1 MQMLAQS
8 LPANT
13 MLIALG
19 MRDGPT
25 QTAAETPAQ
34 EAAAGMAVVGIAE
47 AAGDE
52 DEDGD
57 EVEMDAT
64 EAAEATG
71 EEVGRRKKMRGAKPP
86 PGWVICGVTPGS
98 RGSEQ

>member
-1 MQMLAQS
+1 MLAQS

-25 QTAAETPAQ
+25 QTAATPAQ
-34 EAAAGMAVVGIAE
+34 EAAAGTAVVGIAE

-57 EVEMDAT
+57 DVEMDAT
-64 EAAEATG
+64 EAAEATDEG
-71 EEVGRRKKMRGAKPP
+71 VGRRKDEVPNRHQA
-86 PGWVICGVTPGS
+86 GS
-98 RGSEQ
+98 AA